1 VSSEATIR
9 RGVRNARY
17 AAIPNHVFEDDRLSM
32 EARWLLSY
40 LLSKPD
46 NWTVVIGDITKKG
59 NCGRDKARKMIG
71 ELVKY
76 GYAEREQQRD
86 DGKFS
91 SSVLVIFDE
100 PRTFESP
107 ENKDGG
113 ESVAFLPQTYLPAT
127 ASPAPVS
134 PSPVKSAHSNNLYP
148 ANTDRQQTDT
158 PAGASRSAMEELTT
172 VLDAEHAQAVIEHRR
187 KIRKPLTP
195 YAAQLLARRFALM
208 PNPNA
213 AADAMIGNGWQGFE
227 PDWLESRGARGR
239 SPPRQSDFQRRQDAA
254 KAALDQVITGGDDG
268 YGNFDKRHDI
278 ELGRSDFSADR
289 KARPRH

>member
-1 VSSEATIR
+1 
-9 RGVRNARY
+9 
-17 AAIPNHVFEDDRLSM
+17 M

-59 NCGRDKARKMIG
+59 NCGRDKARKMIA
-71 ELVKY
+71 ELVKH

-86 DGKFS
+86 DGKFG

-100 PRTFESP
+100 PRSVEATNSG
-107 ENKDGG
+107 N
-113 ESVAFLPQTYLPAT
+113 SVAFLPQTDLPAT
-127 ASPAPVS
+127 ATPSPVS
-134 PSPVKSAHSNNLYP
+134 PSPVKSALSNNLNLE
-148 ANTDRQQTDT
+148 NTDCQQPDT
-158 PAGASRSAMEELTT
+158 PPGAMRSARDELMV
-172 VLDAEHAQAVIEHRR
+172 VLDADHANAVIEHRK

-208 PNPNA
+208 PNPNS
-213 AADAMIGNGWQGFE
+213 AADVMIGNGWQGFE

-254 KAALDQVITGGDDG
+254 KAALDQVITGDDDG
-268 YGNFDKRHDI
+268 YGSFDRHHDI
-278 ELGRSDFSADR
+278 ELGRSDFGATG